1 MSVLLPELSS
11 VRLRET
17 ESELIVE
24 VEVPEDVELA
34 QLATRLHDGL
44 LTISVPR
51 TSPEPHAD

>member
-17 ESELIVE
+17 ESELVVE
-24 VEVPEDVELA
+24 VEVPAVVELA
-34 QLATRLHDGL
+34 QLATRLEDGV

-51 TSPEPHAD
+51 TSPE